1 MIPKAAPA
9 DRQEKPSQDN
19 PHKKPPQSAAT
30 MPGKQPHAK
39 TSARMSARHRRVLPA
54 QRKPQNHSINQTA
67 RAGSL
72 SITST
77 VRGMKN
83 PANATVTDILTP
95 RWCAG
100 IKMARPIRQHERRG
114 QVTEMTGKMTSRIAR
129 LSKPDRNHRNRK
141 DQNGRHG
148 GGNPTGTIGTIV
160 MTSRRWRTNRIARKT
175 RAIYAARRQSTAS
188 RLATRQMPT
197 WPPHLHDPFSPT
209 RPPHTETVAAAKKV
223 GAEISV
229 NRKARR
235 NACTNCSPKA
245 ASARAAKWKNGLPP
259 AA

>member
-9 DRQEKPSQDN
+9 DRQEKPSLDN

-39 TSARMSARHRRVLPA
+39 TSARMSAQHRRVLHG
-54 QRKPQNHSINQTA
+54 RRRPQNHSVNQTA
-67 RAGSL
+67 RAGNL

-114 QVTEMTGKMTSRIAR
+114 QVAEMTGKMTGRIAR

-141 DQNGRHG
+141 GQNGQRG
-148 GGNPTGTIGTIV
+148 RKNAIGTIGT
-160 MTSRRWRTNRIARKT
+160 TSRR
-175 RAIYAARRQSTAS
+175 
-188 RLATRQMPT
+188 
-197 WPPHLHDPFSPT
+197 
-209 RPPHTETVAAAKKV
+209 
-223 GAEISV
+223 
-229 NRKARR
+229 
-235 NACTNCSPKA
+235 
-245 ASARAAKWKNGLPP
+245 
-259 AA
+259 